1 MEGFPVDEVLKGA
14 KQQEEVKKYFIFS
27 VNGIDFSTEIDRVTE
42 IITKPMISPV
52 PNANNYCRG
61 IINLRGTIIPVIDMR
76 VKMHFPS
83 KEYDE
88 RTCVI
93 VMTIQDQLIGVV
105 VDEVRE
111 VTDIPLEKLF
121 DSPANNMRAGDGRN
135 YTSKIA
141 NLDGGRVIQILDIEK
156 VFDVKG
162 QE

>member
-1 MEGFPVDEVLKGA
+1 MDELLAKSKQQDEVN
-14 KQQEEVKKYFIFS
+14 KYFIFS

-42 IITKPMISPV
+42 IITKPLISPV
-52 PNANNYCRG
+52 PNAKNFCKG

-76 VKMHFPS
+76 EKLQFS
-83 KEYDE
+83 STEYDE

-93 VMTIQDQLIGVV
+93 VMTIQEQLIGVI

-111 VTDIPLEKLF
+111 VTDIAPEKLF
-121 DSPANNMRAGDGRN
+121 DSPASSMRSGMGKN

-141 NLDGGRVIQILDIEK
+141 NLEGGRVIQILDIEK
-156 VFDVKG
+156 VFDVKV

>member
-1 MEGFPVDEVLKGA
+1 MDEVAKRA
-14 KQQEEVKKYFIFS
+14 KQQDEANKYFIFS

-42 IITKPMISPV
+42 IITKPQISPV
-52 PNANNYCRG
+52 PNAKNYCKG

-76 VKMHFPS
+76 AKMRFPP

-93 VMTIQDQLIGVV
+93 VMTIQDQLIGVI

-111 VTDIPLEKLF
+111 VTDIPSDKLF
-121 DSPANNMRAGDGRN
+121 DSPANNIRSDDARN

-141 NLDGGRVIQILDIEK
+141 NLEGGRVIQILDIEK
-156 VFDVKG
+156 VFDVKP